1 MILFLIRSQNL
12 IIIVAGY
19 LISRISGNVIHWG
32 NPLAASIE
40 PDNSCNLRCPECP
53 AGMKDLTR
61 PRGFMQPELFQT
73 IVDQLFPHLSWL
85 TLYFQGEPYL
95 SKHFFDF
102 IVFARSKKIFVAT
115 STNGHFLDE
124 VAVRQ
129 TIDSGLNRLI
139 ISLDGANQQSYEAY
153 RHGGDFEKVISGIR
167 LLVSERK
174 RLKKRTPEII
184 LQCLVLRSNEHQ
196 LKEIRKL
203 GKNLGV
209 DKIVFKTAQFNDY
222 QDGNPMMPENTKYAR
237 YRKKITKP
245 SVNSSA
251 CLPVKQFSIK
261 NNLPNF
267 CFRMW
272 SSCVITWDGK
282 VVPCCFDKDAIH
294 VMGDL
299 CKQTFG
305 EIWQSKPYDDF
316 RKGILEHRK
325 SIEICSNCSQT
336 F

>member
-1 MILFLIRSQNL
+1 MILLLIRSQNL
-12 IIIVAGY
+12 LKIVAGY

-53 AGMKDLTR
+53 GGMKELTR
-61 PRGFMQPELFQT
+61 PRGLMPPELFHSV
-73 IVDQLFPHLSWL
+73 IGQLLPTLTYL

-95 SKHFFDF
+95 SKHLFDF
-102 IVFARSKKIFVAT
+102 IVLARSKKIFVAT

-124 VAVRQ
+124 VAVQ
-129 TIDSGLNRLI
+129 HTINSGLNRLI

-153 RHGGDFEKVISGIR
+153 RQGGDFEKVISGIR
-167 LLVSERK
+167 LLVSEKK
-174 RLKKRTPEII
+174 RLKKGTPEII
-184 LQCLVLRSNEHQ
+184 LQCLVLKSNEHQ

-203 GKNLGV
+203 GKDLGV
-209 DKIVFKTAQFNDY
+209 DKIAFKTAQFNDY
-222 QDGNPMMPENTKYAR
+222 EHGNPLMPENTKYAR
-237 YRKKITKP
+237 YRKKVIKP
-245 SVNSSA
+245 
-251 CLPVKQFSIK
+251 PVHLSTGSTVQQYTIK

-282 VVPCCFDKDAIH
+282 VVPCCYDKDAIH

-299 CKQTFG
+299 GKQTFG
-305 EIWQSKPYDDF
+305 EIWRSQRYDDF

-325 SIEICSNCSQT
+325 SIDICSNCSQT